1 MTETETGDELIDR
14 RRKVPI
20 RTKLL
25 FAFGTL
31 QEATVTAGGIVTM
44 LFYNQVL
51 GVSPALAGLAYLIV
65 SIVDAVADPVVG
77 LWSDRFQSRWGRRHP
92 FMFFSAFPIAI
103 GFYFLYQPINGLSE
117 TGLVVWLVIF
127 FAVVRLGQTFY
138 LIPHDALG
146 AELTNDY
153 DDRTS
158 IFGYNNVAEMI
169 LSMVTVAILYL
180 LIFPTVEEGKNGLLN
195 EAGYVVMAWTGSI
208 TIMFSVLLT
217 TLSTLDQVPYL
228 RKVEKSQKF
237 FSRGYFAEIRTLLS
251 NPSYLAACLSMLI
264 MMIGLG
270 IIAQVANYAYIYVY
284 KLSSEQMFWASVA
297 KTPGIFIA
305 LPLLYYLSKHFEKK
319 QIMIS
324 TTLVT
329 ALLVPLPHILMLVGF
344 FPGINSPFY
353 LLAIFGP
360 LFLAYAVYPVSYIVV
375 DSQLADIADQHELQT
390 GNRSEGVIFAI
401 RSFAKKTTQGVGGA
415 LAGLGLEFVG
425 FPDNAEEVGVPPEA
439 IDGLLFMNG
448 PVYLVLYLVAIYF
461 MTWYRIDRKTH
472 AEILEKLEARRGE
485 PASTHAF

>member
-1 MTETETGDELIDR
+1 MKETEGIGSSVGR

-25 FAFGTL
+25 FASGTL
-31 QEATVTAGGIVTM
+31 QEATVTAGGITTM

-51 GVSPALAGLAYLIV
+51 GVSPALVGMAFLIV
-65 SIVDAVADPVVG
+65 SILDAVADPIVG
-77 LWSDRFQSRWGRRHP
+77 IWSDRFHSRWGRRHP

-117 TGLVVWLVIF
+117 MGLVVWLVVF

-146 AELTNDY
+146 AELTDDY
-153 DDRTS
+153 EDRTS

-169 LSMVTVAILYL
+169 LSMVTSVILLY

-208 TIMFSVLLT
+208 TIMFSVLLC
-217 TLSTLDQVPYL
+217 TLSTLDQLPYMQKL
-228 RKVEKSQKF
+228 EVSQKF
-237 FSRGYFAEIRTLLS
+237 FIRGYFAEIRTLLS
-251 NPSYLAACLSMLI
+251 NPSYLAACLSLLI

-270 IIAQVANYAYIYVY
+270 IIAVVANYAYIYVFEI
-284 KLSSEQMFWASVA
+284 SSEQMVWATVA
-297 KTPGIFIA
+297 KTPGVFIA
-305 LPLLYYLSKHFEKK
+305 LPLLYYLSKRVEKK

-324 TTLVT
+324 TTLMT
-329 ALLVPLPHILMLVGF
+329 ALLVPVPHILMLIGF
-344 FPGINSPFY
+344 FPANDSPFY

-360 LFLAYAVYPVSYIVV
+360 LFLAYTVFPVSYIVV

-390 GNRSEGVIFAI
+390 GSRSEGVIFSI
-401 RSFAKKTTQGVGGA
+401 RSFGKKTTQGVGGF
-415 LAGLGLEFVG
+415 LAGFGLEFIG
-425 FPDNAEEVGVPPEA
+425 FPDNAQEVGVPPEA
-439 IDGLLFMNG
+439 IDGLLFLNG
-448 PVYLVLYLVAIYF
+448 PAYLGLYLVGIYF

-472 AEILEKLEARRGE
+472 AEILDRLEARRSE
-485 PASTHAF
+485 AASTHAF

>member
-180 LIFPTVEEGKNGLLN
+180 LIFPTVEEGK
-195 EAGYVVMAWTGSI
+195 E
-208 TIMFSVLLT
+208 
-217 TLSTLDQVPYL
+217 
-228 RKVEKSQKF
+228 R
-237 FSRGYFAEIRTLLS
+237 
-251 NPSYLAACLSMLI
+251 
-264 MMIGLG
+264 
-270 IIAQVANYAYIYVY
+270 
-284 KLSSEQMFWASVA
+284 
-297 KTPGIFIA
+297 
-305 LPLLYYLSKHFEKK
+305 
-319 QIMIS
+319 
-324 TTLVT
+324 
-329 ALLVPLPHILMLVGF
+329 
-344 FPGINSPFY
+344 
-353 LLAIFGP
+353 
-360 LFLAYAVYPVSYIVV
+360 
-375 DSQLADIADQHELQT
+375 
-390 GNRSEGVIFAI
+390 
-401 RSFAKKTTQGVGGA
+401 
-415 LAGLGLEFVG
+415 
-425 FPDNAEEVGVPPEA
+425 
-439 IDGLLFMNG
+439 
-448 PVYLVLYLVAIYF
+448 
-461 MTWYRIDRKTH
+461 
-472 AEILEKLEARRGE
+472 
-485 PASTHAF
+485 PA

>member
-117 TGLVVWLVIF
+117 TGLVVWLVVF

-146 AELTNDY
+146 AELTDDY

-158 IFGYNNVAEMI
+158 VFGYNNVAEMI
-169 LSMVTVAILYL
+169 LSMVTVAILYY

-208 TIMFSVLLT
+208 TIMFSVLLC
-217 TLSTLDQVPYL
+217 TLGTLDQLPYM
-228 RKVEKSQKF
+228 RKSEKSQKF
-237 FSRGYFAEIRTLLS
+237 FIRDYVAEIRTLLS

-270 IIAQVANYAYIYVY
+270 IIAQVATYAYIYAF
-284 KLSSEQMFWASVA
+284 KLSSEQMFWATVA
-297 KTPGIFIA
+297 KTPGVFIA

-360 LFLAYAVYPVSYIVV
+360 LFLAYAVYPISYIVV

-390 GNRSEGVIFAI
+390 GNRSEGVIFSI
-401 RSFAKKTTQGVGGA
+401 RSFAKKTTQGVGGF
-415 LAGLGLEFVG
+415 LAGFGLELIR

-472 AEILEKLEARRGE
+472 AEILERLDARRSE
-485 PASTHAF
+485 AASTNAL

>member
-1 MTETETGDELIDR
+1 MTETETGDELTDR

-31 QEATVTAGGIVTM
+31 QEATVTAGGITTL

-117 TGLVVWLVIF
+117 TGLVVWLVVF

-146 AELTNDY
+146 AELTDDY

-158 IFGYNNVAEMI
+158 VFGYNNVAEMI
-169 LSMVTVAILYL
+169 LSMVTVAILYY

-208 TIMFSVLLT
+208 TIMFSVLLC
-217 TLSTLDQVPYL
+217 TLGTLDQLPYM
-228 RKVEKSQKF
+228 RKSEKSQKF
-237 FSRGYFAEIRTLLS
+237 FIRDYVAEIRTLLS

-270 IIAQVANYAYIYVY
+270 IIGQVAIYAYIYAFE
-284 KLSSEQMFWASVA
+284 LSSEQMIWASVA
-297 KTPGIFIA
+297 KTPGVFIA
-305 LPLLYYLSKHFEKK
+305 LPLLYFLSKHFEKK

-324 TTLVT
+324 STLVT
-329 ALLVPLPHILMLVGF
+329 ALLVPLPHILMLIGF

-360 LFLAYAVYPVSYIVV
+360 LFLAYAVYPISYIVV

-390 GNRSEGVIFAI
+390 GNRSEGVIFSI
-401 RSFAKKTTQGVGGA
+401 RSFAKKTTQGLGGF
-415 LAGLGLEFVG
+415 LAGFGLELIR

-448 PVYLVLYLVAIYF
+448 PVYLVMYLVAIYF

-472 AEILEKLEARRGE
+472 AEILEKLEARRAE

>member
-1 MTETETGDELIDR
+1 MTETETGDELTDR

-31 QEATVTAGGIVTM
+31 QEATVTAGGITTL

-117 TGLVVWLVIF
+117 TGLVVWLVVF

-146 AELTNDY
+146 AELTDDY

-158 IFGYNNVAEMI
+158 VFGYNNVAEMI
-169 LSMVTVAILYL
+169 LSMVTVAILYY

-208 TIMFSVLLT
+208 TIMFSVLLC
-217 TLSTLDQVPYL
+217 TLGTLDQLPYM
-228 RKVEKSQKF
+228 RKSEKSQKF
-237 FSRGYFAEIRTLLS
+237 FIRDYVAEIRTLLS

-270 IIAQVANYAYIYVY
+270 IIGQVAIYAYIYAFE
-284 KLSSEQMFWASVA
+284 LSSEQMIWASVA
-297 KTPGIFIA
+297 KTPGVFIA
-305 LPLLYYLSKHFEKK
+305 LPLLYFLSKHFEKK

-324 TTLVT
+324 STLVT
-329 ALLVPLPHILMLVGF
+329 ALLVPLPHILMLIGF

-360 LFLAYAVYPVSYIVV
+360 LFLAYAVYPISYIVV

-390 GNRSEGVIFAI
+390 GNRSEGVIFSI
-401 RSFAKKTTQGVGGA
+401 RSFAKKTTQGLGGF
-415 LAGLGLEFVG
+415 LAGFGLELIR

-472 AEILEKLEARRGE
+472 AEILERLDARRSE
-485 PASTHAF
+485 AASTNAL

>member
-1 MTETETGDELIDR
+1 MTETETGDELTDR

-25 FAFGTL
+25 FSFGTL
-31 QEATVTAGGIVTM
+31 QEATVTAGGITTM

-51 GVSPALAGLAYLIV
+51 GLSPALAGLAYLIV
-65 SIVDAVADPVVG
+65 SIVDAVTDPIVG
-77 LWSDRFQSRWGRRHP
+77 AWSDRFHSRWGRRHP

-103 GFYFLYQPINGLSE
+103 GFYFLYQPISGLSE
-117 TGLVVWLVIF
+117 AGLFVWLIVF
-127 FAVVRLGQTFY
+127 FALVRLGQTLY

-158 IFGYNNVAEMI
+158 IFGFNNVAEMI
-169 LSMVTVAILYL
+169 LSMGTVAILYS
-180 LIFPTVEEGKNGLLN
+180 LILPTVEEGKNGLLN
-195 EAGYVVMAWTGSI
+195 EAGYVVLAWTGSI
-208 TIMFSVLLT
+208 TIMFSVLLC
-217 TLSTLDQVPYL
+217 TLSTLDQLPYMQKL
-228 RKVEKSQKF
+228 EKSQKF
-237 FSRGYFAEIRTLLS
+237 STHGYFAEIRTLLS
-251 NPSYLAACLSMLI
+251 NPSYLAACLSILI

-270 IIAQVANYAYIYVY
+270 IISQVATYAYIFAFG
-284 KLSSEQMFWASVA
+284 LSSEQMIWAGVA

-305 LPLLYYLSKHFEKK
+305 LPLLYYLSARFEKK

-329 ALLVPLPHILMLVGF
+329 ALLVPLPHILMLIGF
-344 FPGINSPFY
+344 FPGTNSPFY

-360 LFLAYAVYPVSYIVV
+360 LFLAYAIYPVSYIVV

-401 RSFAKKTTQGVGGA
+401 RSFAKKTTQGVGGG
-415 LAGLGLEFVG
+415 LAGLGLQFIG
-425 FPDNAEEVGVPPEA
+425 FPDNAQEVGVPPEA
-439 IDGLLFMNG
+439 IDGLLIMNG
-448 PVYLVLYLVAIYF
+448 PVYLALYLVAIYF

-485 PASTHAF
+485 PGSTHAF